1 MRTGGGRLAQTI
13 KKYQKKADYSFT
25 FGAFPTFELL
35 QNRPDAARTV
45 YVHSRMDSQETMQK
59 LKELCD
65 AAHVHLVISDKQVE
79 RLREKDNV
87 LIIGVFDKYESGLM
101 QETNHVVLVNPSDM
115 GNLGTILRT
124 SLGFG
129 IHDIAIIEPAAD
141 VFHPKVIRSS
151 MGAMFRQR
159 ISMFNDFAEYKKVYG
174 ADRLLYP
181 FVLHGKEVLQELT
194 IPKKQ
199 RYALIFGNE
208 ATGLPKV
215 FESMEHS
222 VTIRQSAEVDSFNLS
237 LAVGM
242 AVYKFTEG
250 DPLS

>member
-1 MRTGGGRLAQTI
+1 MAQAI
-13 KKYQKKADYSFT
+13 KKYQKKAEYSFT

-35 QNRPDAARTV
+35 KNKPEAVRGV
-45 YVHSRMDSQETMQK
+45 YVHSRMDSPETFEK
-59 LKELCD
+59 LKSLCD
-65 AAHVHLVISDKQVE
+65 MAGVRLTVSDKQVE
-79 RLREKDNV
+79 RLREKDSV
-87 LIIGVFDKYESGLM
+87 LIIGVFDKYQSIL
-101 QETNHVVLVNPSDM
+101 QPDADHVVLVNPSDM

-124 SLGFG
+124 CLGFA
-129 IHDIAIIEPAAD
+129 IHDVAIIEPAAD
-141 VFHPKVIRSS
+141 VFNPKVVRSS
-151 MGAMFRQR
+151 MGALFRQR
-159 ISMFNDFAEYKKVYG
+159 VMLFPDFATYEQQYG
-174 ADRLLYP
+174 KNRTLYP
-181 FVLHGKEVLQELT
+181 FVLHGRTVLQELKR
-194 IPKKQ
+194 PAEE

-208 ATGLPKV
+208 ATGLPPE